1 MDVEATVA
9 KYLASACGI
18 ACYVV
23 IPTERPE
30 EFAFIEITSTSGN
43 RFKRDY
49 NLAVQA
55 WAKTRKRAC
64 ELAGKLA
71 DVAQDLDE
79 ETNIFSPNA
88 EPAYSYAD
96 PNSKSAR
103 YQFVLHLTVCE

>member
-1 MDVEATVA
+1 MDVEVTVA
-9 KYLASACGI
+9 KYLSKQTDI
-18 ACYVV
+18 DTYVV

-30 EFAFIEITSTSGN
+30 EFAFVEITSTSGS

-64 ELAGKLA
+64 ELASKLA
-71 DVAQDLDE
+71 DAAQDLDE
-79 ETNIFSPNA
+79 ETNVFSPNA
-88 EPAYSYAD
+88 EPAYSYPD